1 MKIFFDVNVILDFFL
16 ERSPNQENI
25 NQIFEKLESGKIH
38 GFITISVIQT
48 CIYYLAQAKD
58 FETTKDIARVC
69 CRVFDFLDGDKMDVI
84 NALEMEHFDI
94 EDSIHYSIC
103 KFHQIEAIVTSDRDF
118 LKLSNTYLP
127 VVSPE
132 ELVRMLSSD

>member
-1 MKIFFDVNVILDFFL
+1 MRIFFDVNVILDFFL
-16 ERSPNQENI
+16 ERSPKQQII
-25 NQIFEKLESGKIH
+25 NEIFESLESRKIH

-58 FETTKDIARVC
+58 YETTKDIARVC

-84 NALEMEHFDI
+84 NALEMDHFDI

-103 KFHQIEAIVTSDRDF
+103 KLHQIEAIVTSDKDF

-127 VVSPE
+127 VLTPE
-132 ELVRMLSSD
+132 ELVRVLSSE